1 MAGYWDDLIDSE
13 DAVQVGNGEPT
24 NYVASPDNGDADKS
38 ESTIFETLQPQP
50 ESTTEQVIE
59 NAHPIGEQETV
70 NDSVKAP
77 VSVPSEILTRPT
89 DNSLRARFSGHKVY
103 NDLYRKAWITAI
115 VKDPMAFDAILYR
128 AKGPSDVV
136 IDNDGFE
143 VMEAERLDPNQETL
157 VYDTLEA
164 VKVLDC
170 PDERDSFLS
179 LNNEDDNT
187 GYQDEILMLRVA
199 AFGISIGSI
208 IEWNE
213 ELASGEIARRWWYV
227 HRKANYGTAVVGTLY
242 ICIPCRAFEESISD
256 GE

>member
-13 DAVQVGNGEPT
+13 DAVQVVHGGPSNHADSAG
-24 NYVASPDNGDADKS
+24 NGDAGKS
-38 ESTIFETLQPQP
+38 ESTVFETLQPQP
-50 ESTTEQVIE
+50 EPIAEQVNEDTHSI
-59 NAHPIGEQETV
+59 NEQEAT
-70 NDSVKAP
+70 NETAKEP
-77 VSVPSEILTRPT
+77 VSVPASILTRPT
-89 DNSLRARFSGHKVY
+89 DNSLRARFSGHKAY

-128 AKGPSDVV
+128 AKGPADTV
-136 IDNDGFE
+136 IDNEGFE

-157 VYDTLEA
+157 VYDTPEA

-208 IEWNE
+208 LEWNE
-213 ELASGEIARRWWYV
+213 ELASGDVARRWWYV